1 MWEVVS
7 YDIVQYLYNHVRCYQ
22 LRALHDFFPHVS
34 TFLCQIRD
42 MVTDVAHRALYSSAC
57 SAHPSCCLGIDIM
70 LIQAQSPHLFT
81 ELSDYHAR
89 CKTPD
94 YNYLMPTLATEIT
107 VLQKM
112 D

>member
-1 MWEVVS
+1 M
-7 YDIVQYLYNHVRCYQ
+7 RCCQ

-42 MVTDVAHRALYSSAC
+42 MVTDAAHRALYSSTC